1 LTTRLIEAQE
11 LQNKHLARELHDVM
25 SQQLATIGMDIE
37 HVARHTADSR
47 DTLAGALRGVM
58 QSVNELARDIHRMS
72 RQLHPAI
79 LADLGLSAAI
89 KSECLAF
96 SEQYKMRVE
105 FRSVGVPHRVAED
118 VAVCLYRV
126 TQESLRNVGKHA
138 GNATVHVTLDASPDH
153 ISLTVKDNG
162 VGVDPE
168 KVKRKRG
175 LGLVSME
182 ERVRIVG
189 GSLSMTTV
197 PGDGTQIEV
206 KVPLRRRTGDE

>member
-1 LTTRLIEAQE
+1 
-11 LQNKHLARELHDVM
+11 
-25 SQQLATIGMDIE
+25 
-37 HVARHTADSR
+37 
-47 DTLAGALRGVM
+47 
-58 QSVNELARDIHRMS
+58 
-72 RQLHPAI
+72 
-79 LADLGLSAAI
+79 
-89 KSECLAF
+89 
-96 SEQYKMRVE
+96 
-105 FRSVGVPHRVAED
+105 
-118 VAVCLYRV
+118 
-126 TQESLRNVGKHA
+126 
-138 GNATVHVTLDASPDH
+138 VTLDASPDH

-162 VGVDPE
+162 VGVDLE